1 MRSRESI
8 LEATR
13 DVIGDAGF
21 DGVSIA
27 AVAKRAGVSRQTVYS
42 IFGTRED
49 LVSQAVTDR
58 LTTLVGAFT
67 ELLDSAGTPLE
78 LFVEMMVQARTHVL
92 GDPLLRVLTLSGSAN
107 PIFDPGAADRARD
120 YSVALL
126 SPAAERFPQLQGR
139 IDFLADIAM
148 HLGWSILCLDRP
160 EARSDAEL
168 RDFVTAWMAPLL
180 ESLTAPTAGAAADAA
195 GAPAPGAPAGMNSA
209 AGSAPDTER

>member
-13 DVIGDAGF
+13 EVIGEAGF

-49 LVSQAVTDR
+49 LVSQTVTDR

-67 ELLDSAGTPLE
+67 ELLDSAATPLE
-78 LFVEMMVQARTHVL
+78 LFVEMMVEARTHVL
-92 GDPLLRVLTLSGSAN
+92 GDPLLRVLTLSGTAN
-107 PIFDPGAADRARD
+107 PIFDPGAAERARE

-126 SPAAERFPQLQGR
+126 APAADRFPQLEGR
-139 IDFLADIAM
+139 IDFFADIAM

-160 EARSDAEL
+160 EARSDARL
-168 RDFVTAWMAPLL
+168 REFVSAWLAPLM
-180 ESLTAPTAGAAADAA
+180 ESLVASP
-195 GAPAPGAPAGMNSA
+195 
-209 AGSAPDTER
+209 AGSAR

>member
-13 DVIGDAGF
+13 EVVGEAGF

-49 LVSQAVTDR
+49 LVSQTVTDR

-67 ELLDSAGTPLE
+67 ELLDSAATPLE
-78 LFVEMMVQARTHVL
+78 LFVEMMVEARAHVL
-92 GDPLLRVLTLSGSAN
+92 GDPLLRVLTLSGTAN
-107 PIFDPGAADRARD
+107 PIFDPGAAERARE

-126 SPAAERFPQLQGR
+126 SPAADRFPELEGR
-139 IDFLADIAM
+139 IDFFADVAV

-160 EARSDAEL
+160 EVRSDARL
-168 RDFVTAWMAPLL
+168 REFVSAWLAPLM
-180 ESLTAPTAGAAADAA
+180 ESLVASPADSAR
-195 GAPAPGAPAGMNSA
+195 GSDPA
-209 AGSAPDTER
+209 AGSAR